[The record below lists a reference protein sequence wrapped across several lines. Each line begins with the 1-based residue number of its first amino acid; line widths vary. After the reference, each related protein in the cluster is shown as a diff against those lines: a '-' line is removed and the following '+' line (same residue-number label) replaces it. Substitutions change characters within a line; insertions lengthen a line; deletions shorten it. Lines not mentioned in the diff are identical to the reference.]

1 MNEKIRGYAKSKKVK
16 LWQLA
21 ECYGMRDTNFSKL
34 LRHPLPPKE
43 ERVLMEMIEMIADE
57 QETDKDVLNRLDDQG
72 NSTYRKG
79 R

>member
-21 ECYGMRDTNFSKL
+21 ERYGMRDTNFSKF
-34 LRHPLPPKE
+34 LRHPLPQKE

-57 QETDKDVLNRLDDQG
+57 QETDKDVLNRSDDQG
-72 NSTYRKG
+72 NSTHSNSR
-79 R
+79 

>member
-1 MNEKIRGYAKSKKVK
+1 MNEKIKGYAKSKKVK

-21 ECYGMRDTNFSKL
+21 ERYGMRDTNFSKI
-34 LRHPLPPKE
+34 LRHPLPQKE
-43 ERVLMEMIEMIADE
+43 ERVLMEMIDVIADE

-72 NSTYRKG
+72 NSTHRNG